1 MFEDNNDYGHHAELS
16 TRFASGA
23 NWFYWIAGLTL
34 VTSLIGLLGGS
45 WGFALSL
52 GITQVIDGLA
62 LYATESFGEA
72 PKVIAIV
79 LDILITAMFVG
90 FGYLANKR
98 HMWAYLTGMIV
109 FLLDSLISIAIYDLL
124 GIIIHGFA
132 LVMMIR
138 GYIAGR
144 DLLALE
150 RDLAEMAASA
160 SAQTGSAQPEPAP
173 ASTF

>member
-1 MFEDNNDYGHHAELS
+1 MYENYNDYGQHAELS
-16 TRFASGA
+16 QRFASGA

-34 VTSLIGLLGGS
+34 VTSLIGLLGS
-45 WGFALSL
+45 EWGFALSL
-52 GITQVIDGLA
+52 GITRLIDGFA
-62 LYATESFGEA
+62 IFFSESFGEA
-72 PKVIAIV
+72 PKVIAVV
-79 LDILITAMFVG
+79 LDIFITALFVG

-98 HMWAYLTGMIV
+98 HMWAYLTGMIL
-109 FLLDSLISIAIYDLL
+109 FLFDSLLSIIIFDVL

-150 RDLAEMAASA
+150 REMAEAQATQSAASPA
-160 SAQTGSAQPEPAP
+160 TAP
-173 ASTF
+173 AGSF

>member
-1 MFEDNNDYGHHAELS
+1 MFENNNDYGHHADLS
-16 TRFASGA
+16 ARFASGA

-34 VTSLIGLLGGS
+34 VTSLIGLLGGT

-62 LYATESFGEA
+62 IYFSESSGEA

-79 LDILITAMFVG
+79 LDIFITAMFVG

-124 GIIIHGFA
+124 GIIIHGFV

-144 DLLALE
+144 DLLAYE
-150 RDLAEMAASA
+150 REMAEMAASA
-160 SAQTGSAQPEPAP
+160 QAATAQPEPAP
-173 ASTF
+173 AGTF

>member
-16 TRFASGA
+16 ARFASGA

-62 LYATESFGEA
+62 LYVTDSLGEA

-144 DLLALE
+144 DLLAYE
-150 RDLAEMAASA
+150 RDMAEAAKAAEA
-160 SAQTGSAQPEPAP
+160 SMSPAPEAQP
-173 ASTF
+173 SY

>member
-1 MFEDNNDYGHHAELS
+1 MFENNIDYGLHAELS
-16 TRFASGA
+16 ARFASGA

-34 VTSLIGLLGGS
+34 VTSLIGLLGGA

-62 LYATESFGEA
+62 IYATESFGEA

-79 LDILITAMFVG
+79 LDIFITAMFVA

-109 FLLDSLISIAIYDLL
+109 FLLDSLISIVIYDLL
-124 GIIIHGFA
+124 GIIIHGFV

-150 RDLAEMAASA
+150 RDLAEAE
-160 SAQTGSAQPEPAP
+160 SAQAPATPAP
-173 ASTF
+173 AAQPTY